1 MENTTS
7 NHTDIDYENLLK
19 DSYSIDDESFHD
31 GSSSSRSSVPSLKKV
46 AQSSSKEVAF
56 MNFIQSIKDDNLS
69 HLDTHYLNKISGEG
83 YTSVQ
88 YAALYGSAKALPE
101 LLAEGAD
108 ENVKIDGMPLIHLSL
123 TLGMFYEHREK
134 SIECYRYL
142 KENYPQMVGCK
153 DRLGRIPMHVIVF
166 FDIEEA
172 IEMSDVNEDTLLNE
186 DNNGDSVMDYCAK
199 YNSKKCFEKILNFYS
214 PKSFALFIIEKDK
227 KFIEKCLIYNS
238 TQILI
243 DLLMNIILKE
253 EVTKM
258 LEQFKNIINTYMIY
272 ENSYL
277 IKNAKNA
284 LTYLESKLTSHELE
298 LKSIQFSQSTKTTS
312 IVYNPNCISHL
323 CLPEEPV
330 RRIQKRNELYENSDR
345 QRVLVQPPFG
355 ILLSDIFVS
364 NSNFQFVSTTRRAA
378 LSDILKV
385 HDIDYITSIKYK
397 CDNIKNEDEFLLID
411 SDTYLSMKTFD
422 NIYNTAGCVLEAVD
436 QVMTKKATNAF
447 AVVRPPGHHV
457 GYFGAVDNE
466 ENLPKSNGFCVVNN
480 VCIAAAYCKYK
491 YQSAIKKIAII
502 DFDVHHGNGTEEI
515 VTMLDKKTFT
525 ASSTNNTLCQFSLS
539 KNVSRPWL
547 DLDDANNVLFISLHH
562 YNEDN
567 PKSFYPYTGST
578 ATNTKKSSPLYPGGI
593 LNIPFTTSLKHPYDY
608 RDAIRSKVIP
618 RLAKFAPDIIFISA
632 GFDGH
637 ELETINDGSML
648 LQEYDFAYITEEIQ
662 KVANKY
668 CEGRVVSVLEGG
680 YNVRSGIVS
689 SFSQSVMTHA
699 RFLNMAVNKEVIGG
713 IVMPKI
719 KRKEE
724 YEKEVEMWKRI
735 KRFENHPRR
744 SERIKHIEEE
754 KKHVK
759 KESNANDEMKDI
771 VELNEILQ
779 NKIK

>member
-1 MENTTS
+1 
-7 NHTDIDYENLLK
+7 
-19 DSYSIDDESFHD
+19 
-31 GSSSSRSSVPSLKKV
+31 
-46 AQSSSKEVAF
+46 
-56 MNFIQSIKDDNLS
+56 
-69 HLDTHYLNKISGEG
+69 
-83 YTSVQ
+83 
-88 YAALYGSAKALPE
+88 
-101 LLAEGAD
+101 
-108 ENVKIDGMPLIHLSL
+108 
-123 TLGMFYEHREK
+123 
-134 SIECYRYL
+134 
-142 KENYPQMVGCK
+142 
-153 DRLGRIPMHVIVF
+153 
-166 FDIEEA
+166 
-172 IEMSDVNEDTLLNE
+172 
-186 DNNGDSVMDYCAK
+186 
-199 YNSKKCFEKILNFYS
+199 
-214 PKSFALFIIEKDK
+214 
-227 KFIEKCLIYNS
+227 
-238 TQILI
+238 
-243 DLLMNIILKE
+243 
-253 EVTKM
+253 
-258 LEQFKNIINTYMIY
+258 
-272 ENSYL
+272 
-277 IKNAKNA
+277 
-284 LTYLESKLTSHELE
+284 
-298 LKSIQFSQSTKTTS
+298 
-312 IVYNPNCISHL
+312 
-323 CLPEEPV
+323 
-330 RRIQKRNELYENSDR
+330 
-345 QRVLVQPPFG
+345 
-355 ILLSDIFVS
+355 
-364 NSNFQFVSTTRRAA
+364 
-378 LSDILKV
+378 
-385 HDIDYITSIKYK
+385 
-397 CDNIKNEDEFLLID
+397 
-411 SDTYLSMKTFD
+411 
-422 NIYNTAGCVLEAVD
+422 
-436 QVMTKKATNAF
+436 
-447 AVVRPPGHHV
+447 
-457 GYFGAVDNE
+457 
-466 ENLPKSNGFCVVNN
+466 
-480 VCIAAAYCKYK
+480 
-491 YQSAIKKIAII
+491 
-502 DFDVHHGNGTEEI
+502 
-515 VTMLDKKTFT
+515 MLDKKTFT

-759 KESNANDEMKDI
+759 KESMRISAINTLEQHGECSISSATFTKM
-771 VELNEILQ
+771 LQ
-779 NKIK
+779 TRESIS